1 MNLRTW
7 LHNAVID
14 LRVTDILVAIFTV
27 VLAIVAYL
35 QYRELHSGGEDTKK
49 LISYAQHSADA
60 ADRSAKAAETSALAA
75 SSFSKSAKAIVVGLN
90 TATDKM
96 QVAVKEIGVMAES
109 SRDSVRIAHD
119 QLRIDRRAW
128 VAGASEKISAFD
140 SLRPFA
146 VDIIEI
152 SSGKTP
158 ALGVRRN
165 VYAFDLS
172 SKATE
177 K

>member
-49 LISYAQHSADA
+49 LISHAQHSADA
-60 ADRSAKAAETSALAA
+60 ADRSTKAAETSALAA

-96 QVAVKEIGVMAES
+96 QVAVKE
-109 SRDSVRIAHD
+109 SVSW
-119 QLRIDRRAW
+119 RRALEIL
-128 VAGASEKISAFD
+128 SESPTISLELIAE
-140 SLRPFA
+140 R
-146 VDIIEI
+146 
-152 SSGKTP
+152 G
-158 ALGVRRN
+158 
-165 VYAFDLS
+165 
-172 SKATE
+172 
-177 K
+177 